1 MSNVVKFKM
10 SWKMRW
16 RVFWRKYGVSVRK
29 RMDYLDK
36 ISKDS

>member
-1 MSNVVKFKM
+1 MSNIVKFKM

-16 RVFWRKYGVSVRK
+16 RVFWRKYGTSVKK

-36 ISKDS
+36 IAKE